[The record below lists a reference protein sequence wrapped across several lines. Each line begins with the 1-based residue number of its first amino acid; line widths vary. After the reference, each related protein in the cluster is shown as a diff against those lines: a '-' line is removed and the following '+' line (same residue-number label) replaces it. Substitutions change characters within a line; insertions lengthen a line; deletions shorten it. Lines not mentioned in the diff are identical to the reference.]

1 MPMSSNPAPTNTLHH
16 SRIVDQNLVDVAAV
30 AAGQPRMHAFCL
42 PGHERH
48 LLATAGFLPQAM
60 RHFIQEVGSYPFS
73 SYKLVFVDELI
84 GPRHD
89 GATMCLAS
97 IDLLHTEDAVD
108 PVFESRLILSQ
119 AVAVQW
125 FGVNIYQRTW
135 SDTWLVNGL
144 ASYISGSFIRKHLG
158 NNEYRFRLKK
168 DILRVVDLDV
178 GEMPPICQPG
188 LLEPTDPAYRQF
200 VNLKAPLVL
209 HILDRRMHKTGTSQG
224 LHRII
229 PKIILDALE
238 NENAAAVSTH
248 SFLRMCRKTAGLD
261 FRPFAEQW
269 VYGSGCPRFSVR
281 SHFNRKKMAVEMH
294 VKQESIAYEA
304 NKDDP
309 VSLALLRPMP
319 FFDGQMTIR
328 IHEADGT
335 PYEHVLDIRQPYKKF
350 EVPFNT
356 KYKRVRRNTKRFIAR
371 QQAAE
376 AAANPETAELI
387 GVVDMSFGLGIW
399 EDDASREEWKVADW
413 SESDEAHMAT
423 ATYEWIRLD
432 TDIEWLTKISFDQEP
447 FMWVSQLQRD
457 RDVIAQIEAI
467 HALSRIPSKIVS
479 STFTKTVLTTT
490 YFFRVRS
497 EAALSLVPCAGA
509 AVEFLGLY
517 HLYKLFFRY
526 CYDPL
531 NREDLFKNELVP
543 RPNDF
548 SDFSEYFLR
557 KALITA
563 LSQVRLENGETL
575 PIVRRFLIDQLRY
588 NDNSTNSFSDSYYI
602 AHIIGAL
609 GCALVS
615 TTPPERAE
623 LQGDHIPQVV
633 EDPRAQIDRDILNG
647 AIAEV
652 DRYRDLDRVIPSWR
666 NAITVATLEFRMM
679 LMMANG
685 IPSDPAF
692 FLLYTREGN
701 STPVRVAAF
710 DGLFLT
716 KWYSP
721 EVFKYLMAVVSR
733 DSSRIVSRH
742 VASNMCESLAIQ
754 FSIGDIK
761 MPAKEPE
768 PILIEED
775 ATKPEVIKEPK
786 KSEVDVMIKTLRK
799 DKEIGRNPVLRKIIM
814 PMMLNS
820 SLDHEVRWSL
830 LKLADLCFRA
840 VEEPLPKV
848 TIHIPVA
855 TPIEA
860 PSKKLKLSLSIGG
873 GPSGAPS
880 PRVAPDGLSAVST
893 PAVGQSTPVVPKI
906 VLKARDPSLAPPTPA
921 PVAPK
926 QKAGAAWAKSGLSS
940 QEKKMIDAILK
951 RVNAHPAAVW
961 FLTPVDPVSQGIP
974 TYFDVVKNPM
984 DLATMTSKLKTGQ
997 YSNRQDFAD
1006 DFKLML
1012 SNAFLFNP
1020 AGTPPHDDALKVE
1033 GLFNKLWKTT
1043 DDAVEKDNKAKVKL
1057 SLKPREPGNFVPI
1070 RPVPVPQKAKPPPPQ
1085 QLPLPPPPP
1094 PPPVRERDLDEE
1106 LLEAVDAPE
1115 DLGGDED
1122 APFDEDVDDLLLG
1135 STSIAPMTP
1144 PKLKLK
1150 ASRRPAPD
1158 MDDDETSNAVDD
1170 LESALWDAAEASS
1183 ITKPERFK
1191 SVDNGGR
1198 ASPVPKIKVSLGKQN
1213 RPTATPPL
1221 PAVGE
1226 PSSSRQYEAPQ
1237 APPRREDSVSS
1248 TQMALNDHPGSRK
1261 RASGGPEIED
1271 ASNIPVDPVK
1281 CKALIQ
1287 KLSEVPY
1294 GWIFVAP
1301 VDSTQPG
1308 LESYYEEIKQPMD
1321 YQTMTRKVD
1330 RKKYSSME
1338 DFADDLRLIYTN
1350 GRKFN
1355 ASSPEILDLIDSL
1368 EIVWKKEWPGMLKKR
1383 LPTDAKKQL
1392 LQAIAQIRTD
1402 DVNMIF
1408 HNPVDPIALGIPHY
1422 FDVIPREDA
1431 RDLTTIKSK
1440 IDKGLYQSPEQVD
1453 QDVKLMFSN
1462 AYKFNG
1468 RDSPISAIASALEQT
1483 WSRLYAKARVA
1494 GEGGGSNSK
1503 KPRLA

>member
-1 MPMSSNPAPTNTLHH
+1 MSSNPAPTNTLHH

-200 VNLKAPLVL
+200 INLKAPLVL

-356 KYKRVRRNTKRFIAR
+356 KYKR
-371 QQAAE
+371 
-376 AAANPETAELI
+376 
-387 GVVDMSFGLGIW
+387 
-399 EDDASREEWKVADW
+399 
-413 SESDEAHMAT
+413 
-423 ATYEWIRLD
+423 
-432 TDIEWLTKISFDQEP
+432 
-447 FMWVSQLQRD
+447 
-457 RDVIAQIEAI
+457 
-467 HALSRIPSKIVS
+467 
-479 STFTKTVLTTT
+479 
-490 YFFRVRS
+490 
-497 EAALSLVPCAGA
+497 
-509 AVEFLGLY
+509 
-517 HLYKLFFRY
+517 LFFRY

-775 ATKPEVIKEPK
+775 ATKPEVVKEPK

-873 GPSGAPS
+873 GPSG
-880 PRVAPDGLSAVST
+880 
-893 PAVGQSTPVVPKI
+893 
-906 VLKARDPSLAPPTPA
+906 
-921 PVAPK
+921 
-926 QKAGAAWAKSGLSS
+926 
-940 QEKKMIDAILK
+940 M
-951 RVNAHPAAVW
+951 
-961 FLTPVDPVSQGIP
+961 
-974 TYFDVVKNPM
+974 
-984 DLATMTSKLKTGQ
+984 
-997 YSNRQDFAD
+997 
-1006 DFKLML
+1006 
-1012 SNAFLFNP
+1012 
-1020 AGTPPHDDALKVE
+1020 
-1033 GLFNKLWKTT
+1033 
-1043 DDAVEKDNKAKVKL
+1043 
-1057 SLKPREPGNFVPI
+1057 
-1070 RPVPVPQKAKPPPPQ
+1070 
-1085 QLPLPPPPP
+1085 
-1094 PPPVRERDLDEE
+1094 
-1106 LLEAVDAPE
+1106 
-1115 DLGGDED
+1115 
-1122 APFDEDVDDLLLG
+1122 
-1135 STSIAPMTP
+1135 
-1144 PKLKLK
+1144 
-1150 ASRRPAPD
+1150 
-1158 MDDDETSNAVDD
+1158 
-1170 LESALWDAAEASS
+1170 
-1183 ITKPERFK
+1183 
-1191 SVDNGGR
+1191 
-1198 ASPVPKIKVSLGKQN
+1198 
-1213 RPTATPPL
+1213 
-1221 PAVGE
+1221 
-1226 PSSSRQYEAPQ
+1226 
-1237 APPRREDSVSS
+1237 
-1248 TQMALNDHPGSRK
+1248 
-1261 RASGGPEIED
+1261 
-1271 ASNIPVDPVK
+1271 
-1281 CKALIQ
+1281 
-1287 KLSEVPY
+1287 
-1294 GWIFVAP
+1294 
-1301 VDSTQPG
+1301 
-1308 LESYYEEIKQPMD
+1308 
-1321 YQTMTRKVD
+1321 
-1330 RKKYSSME
+1330 
-1338 DFADDLRLIYTN
+1338 
-1350 GRKFN
+1350 
-1355 ASSPEILDLIDSL
+1355 
-1368 EIVWKKEWPGMLKKR
+1368 
-1383 LPTDAKKQL
+1383 
-1392 LQAIAQIRTD
+1392 
-1402 DVNMIF
+1402 
-1408 HNPVDPIALGIPHY
+1408 
-1422 FDVIPREDA
+1422 
-1431 RDLTTIKSK
+1431 
-1440 IDKGLYQSPEQVD
+1440 
-1453 QDVKLMFSN
+1453 
-1462 AYKFNG
+1462 
-1468 RDSPISAIASALEQT
+1468 
-1483 WSRLYAKARVA
+1483 
-1494 GEGGGSNSK
+1494 
-1503 KPRLA
+1503 

>member
-1 MPMSSNPAPTNTLHH
+1 
-16 SRIVDQNLVDVAAV
+16 
-30 AAGQPRMHAFCL
+30 MHAFCL

-48 LLATAGFLPQAM
+48 LLATAAFLPQAM

-84 GPRHD
+84 QPRHD

-97 IDLLHTEDAVD
+97 IDLLHTEDAID

-125 FGVNIYQRTW
+125 FGVNIYQKTW

-144 ASYISGSFIRKHLG
+144 ASYITASFIRKHLG

-168 DILRVVDLDV
+168 DILRVVDMDV

-188 LLEPTDPAYRQF
+188 LLEPTDPAFRQF

-269 VYGSGCPRFSVR
+269 IYGSGCPRFAVR

-294 VKQESIAYEA
+294 VKQESLAYEA

-413 SESDEAHMAT
+413 SEADEAHMAT

-432 TDIEWLTKISFDQEP
+432 TDIEWLTKTSFDQEP

-666 NAITVATLEFRMM
+666 NSITVATLEFRTM
-679 LMMANG
+679 LMMANS
-685 IPSDPAF
+685 IPGDPAF

-701 STPVRVAAF
+701 SVPVRIAAF

-716 KWYSP
+716 KWYSA
-721 EVFKYLMAVVSR
+721 EVFKYLMAVISR
-733 DSSRIVSRH
+733 DGSRIISRH

-754 FSIGDIK
+754 FAIGDIK
-761 MPAKEPE
+761 MLAKEPE

-775 ATKPEVIKEPK
+775 ATKPEVVKEPK
-786 KSEVDVMIKTLRK
+786 KSEVDIMIKTLRK
-799 DKEIGRNPVLRKIIM
+799 DKEIGRNVILRKTIM
-814 PMMLNS
+814 PMMLNH

-840 VEEPLPKV
+840 VEEPLPKM
-848 TIHIPVA
+848 TITLPPPTPVE
-855 TPIEA
+855 P
-860 PSKKLKLSLSIGG
+860 PSKKLKLNLSIGG
-873 GPSGAPS
+873 TNPSAPS
-880 PRVAPDGLSAVST
+880 PRIAPEG
-893 PAVGQSTPVVPKI
+893 PAAISTPVAEQPTPVLPKI

-921 PVAPK
+921 VPK
-926 QKAGAAWAKSGLSS
+926 QKATAAWAKSGLSS

-951 RVNAHPAAVW
+951 RVNTHPAAAW
-961 FLTPVDPVSQGIP
+961 FLHPVDPVSQGIP

-984 DLATMTSKLKTGQ
+984 DLSTMASKLKTGK

-1012 SNAFLFNP
+1012 SNALLFNP
-1020 AGTPPHDDALKVE
+1020 VGTPPYDDALKVE
-1033 GLFNKLWKTT
+1033 SLFNKLWKTT

-1057 SLKPREPGNFVPI
+1057 SLKARDPREALPPL
-1070 RPVPVPQKAKPPPPQ
+1070 RPFPPPQ
-1085 QLPLPPPPP
+1085 ISRAPPPPP
-1094 PPPVRERDLDEE
+1094 PVPVLAPKPVPLPVRERDLDEE

-1135 STSIAPMTP
+1135 STSVAAPSPP
-1144 PKLKLK
+1144 PKIKLK
-1150 ASRRPAPD
+1150 APRRPAPD
-1158 MDDDETSNAVDD
+1158 MDDDDDLSHTVDD

-1183 ITKPERFK
+1183 INKSERFK
-1191 SVDNGGR
+1191 STESGAR
-1198 ASPVPKIKVSLGKQN
+1198 SSPAAAPIPKIKMSIGKQN
-1213 RPTATPPL
+1213 RSTTTPPL

-1226 PSSSRQYEAPQ
+1226 PSSSRQHEASHKSLNRDEP
-1237 APPRREDSVSS
+1237 ATGTPSAS
-1248 TQMALNDHPGSRK
+1248 NDHPTSRK
-1261 RASGGPEIED
+1261 RPSGGPDLED
-1271 ASNIPVDPVK
+1271 ASHVPIDAAK

-1294 GWIFVAP
+1294 GWIFVSP

-1321 YQTMTRKVD
+1321 YQTMSRKID
-1330 RKKYSSME
+1330 RKKYSNME
-1338 DFADDLRLIYTN
+1338 EFADDLRLVYAN

-1355 ASSPEILDLIDSL
+1355 VASSEILDLIDLL
-1368 EIVWKKEWPGMLKKR
+1368 EGIWKKEWPHMIKR
-1383 LPTDAKKQL
+1383 KLSADAKKQL
-1392 LQAIAQIRTD
+1392 GQAIAQLKTD

-1408 HNPVDPIALGIPHY
+1408 HHPVDPIALGIPHY

-1431 RDLTTIKSK
+1431 RDLSTIKNK
-1440 IDKGLYQSPEQVD
+1440 IDKGLYQGAEQVD
-1453 QDVKLMFSN
+1453 QDVKLMFAN

-1468 RDSPISAIASALEQT
+1468 KDSPISAIASALEQT
-1483 WSRLYAKARVA
+1483 WNRLYAKARSA
-1494 GEGGGSNSK
+1494 GEAGGNNSK
-1503 KPRLA
+1503 KPRIV

>member
-1 MPMSSNPAPTNTLHH
+1 
-16 SRIVDQNLVDVAAV
+16 
-30 AAGQPRMHAFCL
+30 
-42 PGHERH
+42 
-48 LLATAGFLPQAM
+48 M

-200 VNLKAPLVL
+200 INLKAPLVL

-423 ATYEWIRLD
+423 ATYE
-432 TDIEWLTKISFDQEP
+432 
-447 FMWVSQLQRD
+447 
-457 RDVIAQIEAI
+457 
-467 HALSRIPSKIVS
+467 
-479 STFTKTVLTTT
+479 
-490 YFFRVRS
+490 
-497 EAALSLVPCAGA
+497 
-509 AVEFLGLY
+509 
-517 HLYKLFFRY
+517 
-526 CYDPL
+526 
-531 NREDLFKNELVP
+531 EDLFKNELVP

-775 ATKPEVIKEPK
+775 ATKPEVVKEPK

-1191 SVDNGGR
+1191 SVDTGGR

-1221 PAVGE
+1221 PAVSE
-1226 PSSSRQYEAPQ
+1226 PSSSRQYETPHA
-1237 APPRREDSVSS
+1237 APRREDSVSS
-1248 TQMALNDHPGSRK
+1248 TQMAPNDHPGSRK

-1392 LQAIAQIRTD
+1392 LQAVAQIRTD

-1431 RDLTTIKSK
+1431 RDLTTIKSR

-1468 RDSPISAIASALEQT
+1468 RDSPISSIASALEQT